1 MLAAAMDGAMTFH
14 TALRKRLDI
23 IKPSRELL
31 TKTLT
36 LRPPSQHLSPNVRQL
51 VALLHSRQVAVYLVS
66 GGFKVPF
73 PLSPN
78 CHFFKCPPPHHPSS
92 CMLLAVSGRQTF
104 CL

>member
-23 IKPSRELL
+23 IKPSRSFL

-51 VALLHSRQVAVYLVS
+51 VALLHSRKVAVYLVS
-66 GGFKVPF
+66 GGFKVPRSHA
-73 PLSPN
+73 PTTLAVGCYLLSP
-78 CHFFKCPPPHHPSS
+78 
-92 CMLLAVSGRQTF
+92 AVCQAVASDLVAAPGDE
-104 CL
+104 